1 MREIQTNSS
10 IKINAKTS
18 SPRWVCPLGQNRYF
32 FIFRPNCFAIHLPDW
47 RLLALHSS
55 SFCFVQ
61 EMSSCNGRHESRHN
75 SRLHF
80 PPSVIRKTKYFSK
93 QALITSELRCHFGIS
108 NQTFT
113 VLISLSPSNCVFL
126 VPEIAYHLNTNIM
139 NI

>member
-1 MREIQTNSS
+1 MLVELHLSRNQMRF
-10 IKINAKTS
+10 
-18 SPRWVCPLGQNRYF
+18 VPLASENRYF
-32 FIFRPNCFAIHLPDW
+32 FIFLPNCFAIHLPDW

-80 PPSVIRKTKYFSK
+80 PPSVTKYFSK